1 MSEDRGCDGVV
12 DELIKI
18 GSFGQL
24 MVAALLEVV
33 EDWGVIYFFYGVGF
47 DERVKDGKALLDIDG
62 DLIAKQIDTS
72 DLNLFSWFGKVH
84 VVAYHYYF
92 FGAWDTAGNYFWG
105 ALLND

>member
-33 EDWGVIYFFYGVGF
+33 ED
-47 DERVKDGKALLDIDG
+47 
-62 DLIAKQIDTS
+62 
-72 DLNLFSWFGKVH
+72 
-84 VVAYHYYF
+84 
-92 FGAWDTAGNYFWG
+92 
-105 ALLND
+105 